1 MYNPVICE
9 AIQERRVLQ
18 ITYELKIR
26 LVSRFRSSQTFSAS
40 SDANFGIKGTLAN
53 L

>member
-26 LVSRFRSSQTFSAS
+26 LVSRFRSSQTLAAPLTRTSES
-40 SDANFGIKGTLAN
+40 KGH
-53 L
+53 

>member
-9 AIQERRVLQ
+9 AIQGRRVLQ

-26 LVSRFRSSQTFSAS
+26 LVEPHAY
-40 SDANFGIKGTLAN
+40 GIDDEDHELLRAP
-53 L
+53 